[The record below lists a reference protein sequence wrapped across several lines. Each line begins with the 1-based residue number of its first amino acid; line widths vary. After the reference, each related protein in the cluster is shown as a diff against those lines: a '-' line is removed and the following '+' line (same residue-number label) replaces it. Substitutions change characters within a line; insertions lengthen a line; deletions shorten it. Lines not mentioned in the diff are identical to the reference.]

1 MVTKTIT
8 IKDVAKVAGVSTAT
22 VSRAL
27 SNPDSVTASTRNQVL
42 KAASDTGY
50 QINIAARNLRSQKT
64 GAIVVFVPGLS
75 NPFFSHILAGIE
87 AEAAIAEKSVFL
99 VNTQGPDTKNAD
111 TLIRYLTTARTDGI
125 IILDGSLPKGLLEER
140 YIQGVSPPVVFGCEW
155 APTDQFPSVRTNN
168 QKGAALAVDH
178 LLKLGHSSIGH
189 VTGPLWNVLSR
200 ERIIGVDRTLEGE
213 PFWTFEGDFTMSSG
227 VNAAQAYLN
236 LDQRPTGVFCA
247 SDMMAIGFISELNKA
262 GLSVPV
268 DVSVVGFDDIDIAER
283 FIPALTTIHQPREM
297 IGSNAVKLLVEAMNA
312 QDPINYTE
320 PLVLPVELVVRD
332 STARSK

>member
-1 MVTKTIT
+1 VVTKTIT

-27 SNPDSVTASTRNQVL
+27 SNPDSV
-42 KAASDTGY
+42 
-50 QINIAARNLRSQKT
+50 
-64 GAIVVFVPGLS
+64 
-75 NPFFSHILAGIE
+75 
-87 AEAAIAEKSVFL
+87 
-99 VNTQGPDTKNAD
+99 QGPDTKNAD

-189 VTGPLWNVLSR
+189 VT
-200 ERIIGVDRTLEGE
+200 
-213 PFWTFEGDFTMSSG
+213 
-227 VNAAQAYLN
+227 
-236 LDQRPTGVFCA
+236 

-312 QDPINYTE
+312 QDPIIYTE